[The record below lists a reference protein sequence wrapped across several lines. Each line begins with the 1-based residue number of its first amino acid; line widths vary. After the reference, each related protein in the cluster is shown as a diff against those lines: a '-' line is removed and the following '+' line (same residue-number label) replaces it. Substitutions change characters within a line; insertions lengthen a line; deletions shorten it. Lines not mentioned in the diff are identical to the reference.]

1 MKYIKIHEFIIMFS
15 ISLFTEELFRHQGI
29 LKIDEKEESIIL
41 KEN

>member
-1 MKYIKIHEFIIMFS
+1 MKSIKICELIIMS
-15 ISLFTEELFRHQGI
+15 PISLFTEELFRHQSS